1 MCLFFFFSLATV
13 RVEVEVSH
21 TLLAQVSQVVHI
33 LMYVNDKMLLF
44 APHEEH
50 GKVAERALD

>member
-1 MCLFFFFSLATV
+1 MCLFFFSLATV

-33 LMYVNDKMLLF
+33 FMYVNDKMLLF